1 MICSNLLHS
10 WNICVPVS
18 ASFKAQTTFHITQH
32 LKTLV
37 VKMEPH
43 AIDLYYNYERL
54 TTREISQL

>member
-1 MICSNLLHS
+1 
-10 WNICVPVS
+10 
-18 ASFKAQTTFHITQH
+18 